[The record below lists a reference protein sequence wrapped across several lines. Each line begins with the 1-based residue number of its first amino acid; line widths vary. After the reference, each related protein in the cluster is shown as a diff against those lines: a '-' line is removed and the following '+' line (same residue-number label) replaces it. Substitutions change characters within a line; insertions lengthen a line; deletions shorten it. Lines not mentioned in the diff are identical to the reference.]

1 MNNINLQLNV
11 SINQLFILFLL
22 TTFSACSSKKQI
34 EIKNKENVVI
44 ESYFVDKK
52 NPEIKIGEY
61 KRFYDDGKIMEISIY
76 LDGKLNGKRTLY
88 YPSGK
93 IMQEE
98 NYVDNKFEGLF
109 KTYFDDGSIQ
119 QEGLYKDNMMTG
131 IWKNYF
137 QEPKNKVKEE
147 ITLKDNHI
155 SGMYKEYYPN
165 GNIYAVGNK
174 KEILDDMDVFD
185 GEVTLF
191 DSLENNKP
199 IRKLIFENG
208 KQISKEDI

>member
-1 MNNINLQLNV
+1 
-11 SINQLFILFLL
+11 
-22 TTFSACSSKKQI
+22 
-34 EIKNKENVVI
+34 
-44 ESYFVDKK
+44 
-52 NPEIKIGEY
+52 
-61 KRFYDDGKIMEISIY
+61 
-76 LDGKLNGKRTLY
+76 
-88 YPSGK
+88 
-93 IMQEE
+93 MQEE